1 MQWTVLV
8 KYHPFLTTSF
18 VYIWFYI
25 VKQYKNTQVETF
37 LMHPT
42 FSSKGGF
49 RIAIN
54 GITIYQVEKKKN
66 QILPWIWDIGC
77 FKQRQWYLAKM
88 VLHVSHHD
96 FKKKTLP
103 KALRTQALTASTS
116 SFGLILWVG
125 FGRFGL
131 VSLVVLAWQVW
142 FGLVW

>member
-1 MQWTVLV
+1 MLV

-18 VYIWFYI
+18 VYIWFHI

-88 VLHVSHHD
+88 VLHEMSAIMISKR
-96 FKKKTLP
+96 KKRNHELYPETWQTGIRLGHCTISMEDDLYIP
-103 KALRTQALTASTS
+103 
-116 SFGLILWVG
+116 
-125 FGRFGL
+125 
-131 VSLVVLAWQVW
+131 VLCK
-142 FGLVW
+142 